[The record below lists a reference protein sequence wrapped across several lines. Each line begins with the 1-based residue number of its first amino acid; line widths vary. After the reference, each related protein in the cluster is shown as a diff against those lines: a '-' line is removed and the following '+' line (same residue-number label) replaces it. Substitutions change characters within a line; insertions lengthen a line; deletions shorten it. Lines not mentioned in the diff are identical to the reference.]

1 MVTEGGPA
9 LIERAKEMIVTGQLD
24 EGYRAARKAVRVLS
38 GKPEEGAALN
48 VLAEIQLERGEVD
61 EARSLLLRSVELD
74 SDGLAPE
81 YLGGGPEKFLHL
93 AQICE
98 DGGEES
104 VRWFEKGAEVLR
116 AQLASLTI
124 SNPQGDGIEGAAVEE
139 KSSKLAAALCG
150 IIEVYMTDLSFSS
163 DAESKCESLI
173 TEALLVGP
181 DDPGTLQTL
190 ANVRISQGRTD
201 EAVKALKDS
210 LALWNKLPP
219 EEEGV
224 PAFASRISLARLLME
239 VEMLKEALDV
249 LERLVVE
256 DDRSVEAWYLG
267 GWCLHL
273 LSGTAN
279 TNGVSGHRA
288 TTNGHTEE
296 EEGEEGSTRRAQVA
310 SREWLRQSLKLYEA
324 LDYEDERLA
333 EHAKELVKEL
343 DEVLGPDTTGE
354 DDADDDGGDEDED
367 WEDDSDGDGDGDAA
381 GAGED
386 EDEDEGEDENM
397 HDS

>member
-1 MVTEGGPA
+1 
-9 LIERAKEMIVTGQLD
+9 MIVTGQLD

-61 EARSLLLRSVELD
+61 EARSLLLRSVQLD
-74 SDGLAPE
+74 SDGLVPE

-98 DGGEES
+98 EGGEES
-104 VRWFEKGAEVLR
+104 VRWFERGAAVLR
-116 AQLASLTI
+116 AQLASLTT
-124 SNPQGDGIEGAAVEE
+124 SNYHGDGLEGSAGKE

-163 DAESKCESLI
+163 DAESRCESLI

-201 EAVKALKDS
+201 EAIKALNDS

-219 EEEGV
+219 EAEGV

-239 VEMLKEALDV
+239 VQMLKEALEV

-279 TNGVSGHRA
+279 TNGLSVDKA
-288 TTNGHTEE
+288 TTNGHTED
-296 EEGEEGSTRRAQVA
+296 EGEDSSRRAQVA

-343 DEVLGPDTTGE
+343 DEVLGPDTAGDDDDA
-354 DDADDDGGDEDED
+354 DDADDDRGDEDEG
-367 WEDDSDGDGDGDAA
+367 WEDDSDEDAA
-381 GAGED
+381 GASKDGD
-386 EDEDEGEDENM
+386 ESADENM
-397 HDS
+397 QNS